1 MYFKN
6 NRFMINFKL
15 TQEEKDL
22 SRKLFGGKLMKLIIA
37 NGAFKDNE
45 SVFENVIYF
54 PETKLSFLEMYSF
67 VENLSNDTDILEP
80 VIIITN
86 SIQFITSFPKSLC
99 RLAKRSES
107 ELILEP
113 LINETFCSNYCDII
127 RCFGDSQSTYS
138 TISYKYVKNLIERVE
153 KEDWKSDENEKS
165 EIMEDI
171 ELIADQIIYFSL
183 YKKLGIEKRRVE
195 I

>member
-1 MYFKN
+1 
-6 NRFMINFKL
+6 MINFKL

-22 SRKLFGGKLMKLIIA
+22 SRKLFGGKIMKLIIA
-37 NGAFKDNE
+37 NGAFKDDPCI
-45 SVFENVIYF
+45 ENVIYF

-67 VENLSNDTDILEP
+67 VEDLSLARDPEILEP
-80 VIIITN
+80 VIIISN
-86 SIQFITSFPKSLC
+86 STQIISSFPKSLC
-99 RLAKRSES
+99 RLAKRSDS

-113 LINETFCSNYCDII
+113 LINEIFGGNHNEILLDI
-127 RCFGDSQSTYS
+127 
-138 TISYKYVKNLIERVE
+138 VKNKLKSANSANFIRKLISRIGE
-153 KEDWKSDENEKS
+153 KDGEVMKWQSDENEKS

-183 YKKLGIEKRRVE
+183 YQKLGIEKRRVE